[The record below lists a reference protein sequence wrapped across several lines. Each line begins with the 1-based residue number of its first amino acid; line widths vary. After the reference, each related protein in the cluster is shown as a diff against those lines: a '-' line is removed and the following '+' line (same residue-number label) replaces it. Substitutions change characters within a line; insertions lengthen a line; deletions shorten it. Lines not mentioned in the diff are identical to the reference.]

1 MYLYRNNFANIGN
14 NGAVVPENFFFRTSL
29 LFSRLFV
36 ISFQIGFCHLLKQ
49 LIYLFFNECFV
60 PFWLKMPH
68 CFIKFIGGQTDA
80 TQQMMSKV
88 YLNLRFRS
96 AKHFERHCTFW
107 PSVAKALCYA
117 PDIFLLIYFKQ

>member
-1 MYLYRNNFANIGN
+1 MFC
-14 NGAVVPENFFFRTSL
+14 AV
-29 LFSRLFV
+29 
-36 ISFQIGFCHLLKQ
+36 
-49 LIYLFFNECFV
+49 
-60 PFWLKMPH
+60 WLKMPH

-117 PDIFLLIYFKQ
+117 PDIFLLIYFKQYL